1 MTDIAPRD
9 RVEHIAD
16 RNRDV
21 PRLGTVE
28 YLWSSDGIQ
37 YARVK
42 WDSEVTPVSHPVA
55 NLKKTLTSL

>member
-1 MTDIAPRD
+1 MAELQPAD

-28 YLWSSDGIQ
+28 YLWTSGGTQ

-55 NLKKTLTSL
+55 NLKKALTSL